1 MDKFTE
7 ARQTLGKAIYKQL
20 KKYGD
25 RFFVKLQFF
34 SLTTGVG
41 MYFYS
46 THYGEN
52 EKYTC
57 EMGFRYNDGDGLM
70 AVRIKTNG
78 TDDAVSQ
85 RTTEEDLKLAMTF
98 MPVVEKFLEVE
109 AKRAGLGTE

>member
-7 ARQTLGKAIYKQL
+7 ARQTLGKAIYNQL

-25 RFFVKLQFF
+25 HLSVRLQFN
-34 SLTTGVG
+34 SK

-46 THYGEN
+46 THDGAD

-57 EMGFRYNDGDGLM
+57 EMGFRYDNGDGLM
-70 AVRIKTNG
+70 AIRTKFNG
-78 TDDAVSQ
+78 VDDAVSR
-85 RTTEEDLKLAMTF
+85 RTAVEDLELAMQY

-109 AKRAGLGTE
+109 AERAGLGTE